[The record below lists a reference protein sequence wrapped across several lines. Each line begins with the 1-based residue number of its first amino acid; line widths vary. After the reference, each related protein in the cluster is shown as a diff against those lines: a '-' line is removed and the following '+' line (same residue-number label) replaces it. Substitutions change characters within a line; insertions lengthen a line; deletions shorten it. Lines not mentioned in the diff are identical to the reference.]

1 MIGVLVG
8 FRRLV
13 WAKNARARLPCGK
26 LPQPSYLS
34 DVMFGCRTAIGLGCY
49 ALAFGVAL
57 GCGGSVEQNDGGA
70 GPGSGGNASSKAGS
84 GAVAGSPGRAGS
96 GGYAGTETLPNN
108 GGSVEPEPV
117 DTGCTAAE
125 LPPPLLECDPFDVN
139 SCGAGAGCYPFV
151 DHPEGSG
158 CDQQR
163 YGTLC
168 LQAGQGVQGDLCG
181 QEVGQG
187 CGPGFVCVVGQ
198 RAGKRCAAL
207 CELGAPNTCKGGLIC
222 GDLDVAGF
230 GVCG

>member
-1 MIGVLVG
+1 L
-8 FRRLV
+8 
-13 WAKNARARLPCGK
+13 ACGK

-49 ALAFGVAL
+49 ALAIGVAF
-57 GCGGSVEQNDGGA
+57 GCGGSVEHNDGSA
-70 GPGSGGNASSKAGS
+70 GPPGPGGSGSSKAGSRAVAGSACRAGSGGNA
-84 GAVAGSPGRAGS
+84 
-96 GGYAGTETLPNN
+96 GTQTLPD
-108 GGSVEPEPV
+108 GGSVEPEPI
-117 DTGCTAAE
+117 DTGCTAAQ
-125 LPPPLLECDPFDVN
+125 LPPPFLECDPFDVT

-163 YGTLC
+163 YGTIC
-168 LQAGQGVQGDLCG
+168 LLAGQGTQGDMCG

>member
-1 MIGVLVG
+1 
-8 FRRLV
+8 
-13 WAKNARARLPCGK
+13 
-26 LPQPSYLS
+26 
-34 DVMFGCRTAIGLGCY
+34 MFGCRTAIGLGCY
-49 ALAFGVAL
+49 ALAIGVAW
-57 GCGGSVEQNDGGA
+57 GCGGSVEHNDGSA
-70 GPGSGGNASSKAGS
+70 GPDPGGSGSSKAGSRAVAGSGSRAGSGGNA
-84 GAVAGSPGRAGS
+84 
-96 GGYAGTETLPNN
+96 GTQTLPD
-108 GGSVEPEPV
+108 GGSVEPEPI

-125 LPPPLLECDPFDVN
+125 LPPPLLECDPFDLT

-163 YGTLC
+163 YGTIC
-168 LQAGQGVQGDLCG
+168 LQAGQGAQGDMCG
-181 QEVGQG
+181 AEVGQG
-187 CGPGFVCVVGQ
+187 CGPGLVCVVGQ